1 MSMRLD
7 KSKTLKQL
15 ETECDKLWSQA
26 VHKKYGGVCA
36 YSGQEGTD
44 SHHVFLRRHTA
55 TRWDLDNGIL
65 LSRERHT
72 EDSSFS
78 AHKTPTRFLAWAMQK
93 MGERKFSE
101 LEKKS
106 RETFQ
111 PTMRE
116 LESIIRGLRLK
127 V

>member
-1 MSMRLD
+1 M
-7 KSKTLKQL
+7 KSKPTTKKEL
-15 ETECDKLWSQA
+15 EKLADKLWEQA
-26 VHKKYGGVCA
+26 VHKKYGGRCA
-36 YSGQEGTD
+36 YSGKEGTD
-44 SHHVFLRRHTA
+44 AHHLFFRRHTS
-55 TRWDLDNGIL
+55 TRWNLDNGIL

-78 AHKTPTRFLAWAMQK
+78 AHKTPARFLAWAMQT
-93 MGERKFSE
+93 MGKRKFSA

-127 V
+127 L

>member
-1 MSMRLD
+1 MKKPTTKKELV
-7 KSKTLKQL
+7 
-15 ETECDKLWSQA
+15 KLADSLWNQA
-26 VHKKYGGVCA
+26 IYKKYGGRCA
-36 YSGQEGTD
+36 YSGKEGCD
-44 SHHVFLRRHTA
+44 PHHVFLRRHTA

-78 AHKTPTRFLAWAMQK
+78 AHKTPTKFLAWAMQT

-116 LESIIRGLRLK
+116 LESIIRGLKLK
-127 V
+127 L